1 MRNLSLSRVRTE
13 SVRWR
18 LALSSCFMSLVI
30 SFTCGRVDSA
40 NNHRPYSSSNPHHV
54 LRMLGFL
61 LDISYSA
68 KQLLNGLLRLCS
80 KIQTTI
86 LHLHVHME
94 IHVHMYCTCIH
105 TCIHTEHHTQRLPLG
120 I

>member
-30 SFTCGRVDSA
+30 FFTCGRVDRGR
-40 NNHRPYSSSNPHHV
+40 NHRPDTAYSSIQTAAYKQQQQLNPHHV

-68 KQLLNGLLRLCS
+68 KQLLNGLLRL
-80 KIQTTI
+80 
-86 LHLHVHME
+86 
-94 IHVHMYCTCIH
+94 
-105 TCIHTEHHTQRLPLG
+105 
-120 I
+120 